1 MNHPVENDL
10 ALLAGGDAAWFRRI
24 LLQTPRAGRATIAG
38 KRWRIIGICADAVA
52 DFEPPEMNWNALA
65 VEMRANIGV
74 GLEAGACVGGAR
86 LPVRWN
92 PRFAVAFACL
102 LVLMGS
108 NFFLRMR
115 RPPVV
120 EASGPVARSTTSG
133 IELRKGSHSLIFL
146 NHEGS
151 RADQTVSAQG
161 EIRARY
167 VDGETGSVTITNV
180 YLEQ

>member
-1 MNHPVENDL
+1 MNHPAENDL
-10 ALLAGGDAAWFRRI
+10 ALLAGGEAAWVRRI
-24 LLQTPRAGRATIAG
+24 LLERHVGTCDDCRKKVADYRDL
-38 KRWRIIGICADAVA
+38 RDAVA
-52 DFEPPEMNWNALA
+52 EFEPPEMNWSALA

-74 GLEAGACVGGAR
+74 GLEAGACVKAAR
-86 LPVRWN
+86 EPVRWN
-92 PRFAVAFACL
+92 PRFAVAFGCL
-102 LVLMGS
+102 LALVGS
-108 NFFLRMR
+108 NFFLRMHR
-115 RPPVV
+115 TPVV
-120 EASGPVARSTTSG
+120 EAAGPVARSTTSG

-151 RADQTVSAQG
+151 PADQTVSAQG

>member
-1 MNHPVENDL
+1 MNHPAENDL
-10 ALLAGGDAAWFRRI
+10 ALFAGGDAAWIRRI
-24 LLQTPRAGRATIAG
+24 LVQRHVRTCEDCR
-38 KRWRIIGICADAVA
+38 KRVADYRDLRETVA
-52 DFEPPEMNWNALA
+52 DFELPQMNWNALA

-108 NFFLRMR
+108 NFFLRMHR
-115 RPPVV
+115 TPVV
-120 EASGPVARSTTSG
+120 EAAGPVARSTTSG
-133 IELRKGSHSLIFL
+133 IELRKGSHSLIFP

-161 EIRARY
+161 EIRSRY

>member
-1 MNHPVENDL
+1 MSHPAENDL
-10 ALLAGGDAAWFRRI
+10 ALLAGGDAAWIRRI
-24 LLQTPRAGRATIAG
+24 VLQRHVRACEDCQKKVADYRDL
-38 KRWRIIGICADAVA
+38 RDAVVG
-52 DFEPPEMNWNALA
+52 FEPPEMNWSALA
-65 VEMRANIGV
+65 TEMRANIAV
-74 GLEAGACVGGAR
+74 GLEAGACVR
-86 LPVRWN
+86 SVRMPVRWN

-108 NFFLRMR
+108 NFFLRMHR
-115 RPPVV
+115 TQVV
-120 EASGPVARSTTSG
+120 EAAGPVAQSTISG
-133 IELRKGSHSLIFL
+133 IEIRKGSQHFIFP

-161 EIRARY
+161 EIRSRY

>member
-1 MNHPVENDL
+1 MNHPAENDL
-10 ALLAGGDAAWFRRI
+10 ALLAGGEAAWFRRI
-24 LLQTPRAGRATIAG
+24 LLERHVGTCHGCR
-38 KRWRIIGICADAVA
+38 KKVA
-52 DFEPPEMNWNALA
+52 EYRDLREAMTDFEPPDMNWTALA

-74 GLEAGACVGGAR
+74 GLEAGACVGGVR
-86 LPVRWN
+86 GPMRWN

-108 NFFLRMR
+108 NFFLRMHR
-115 RPPVV
+115 TQVV
-120 EASGPVARSTTSG
+120 EAAGPVARSTTSG

-151 RADQTVSAQG
+151 PADQTVSAQG

-167 VDGETGSVTITNV
+167 VDGETGSVTITDV